1 MRILLEIIISN
12 LDPTDTATVAA
23 AVAALTAETSDG
35 VLSDPVNTFGVVD
48 IPTAT
53 TGTITTSPLTAASA
67 SHYVDYRIQIFAF
80 VNIKAYFSSMTVMY
94 MYTVPYRINFFLL

>member
-1 MRILLEIIISN
+1 MSN

-35 VLSDPVNTFGVVD
+35 VLSDPLNTFGVVD
-48 IPTAT
+48 IPTAS

-67 SHYVDYRIQIFAF
+67 SHYVDYRIIVFAF
-80 VNIKAYFSSMTVMY
+80 VNIKACTLFPIV
-94 MYTVPYRINFFLL
+94 